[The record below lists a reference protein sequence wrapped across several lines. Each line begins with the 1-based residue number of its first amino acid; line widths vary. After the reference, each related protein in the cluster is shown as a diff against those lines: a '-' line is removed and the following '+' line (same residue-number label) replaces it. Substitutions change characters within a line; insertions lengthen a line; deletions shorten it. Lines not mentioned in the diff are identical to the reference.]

1 MDVSAKKDFL
11 AVVKFFIGCSLVI
24 RLVPPQHACR
34 RRPRLILHFLENACY
49 AATSAGEFAA
59 SRPAS
64 MSHESTQQALAKLE
78 QVAAEFVLSCSS
90 NASDLDATT
99 RSCGSMLKRM
109 AASHAPQL
117 GPLRAAALC
126 AAVVLIGLAAR
137 VLWWH
142 VERRATSLRN
152 GCQCLP
158 RQHKKAA
165 HHHHRQQRMRNFRER
180 EPQVCKIHK
189 TRTQTEPVCDGA
201 DADQDTTENAPLFGR
216 QISPDQALLI
226 LAVMKRIYRVQAP
239 LYPGHDQRLQRAKA
253 AGWDPSVVPR
263 CLSAA

>member
-1 MDVSAKKDFL
+1 ML
-11 AVVKFFIGCSLVI
+11 AGGGHV
-24 RLVPPQHACR
+24 
-34 RRPRLILHFLENACY
+34 LHFLENAWY
-49 AATSAGEFAA
+49 AATSAGESAA

-64 MSHESTQQALAKLE
+64 TSHESTQQALAKLE

-109 AASHAPQL
+109 AAPHAPQL

-165 HHHHRQQRMRNFRER
+165 HHHQQQQRMRTFRER

-189 TRTQTEPVCDGA
+189 TRGQTAAQTEPVCDGA

-216 QISPDQALLI
+216 LISPDQALLI
-226 LAVMKRIYRVQAP
+226 LAVMERIYRVQAP

-253 AGWDPSVVPR
+253 AGWVPSVVPR